1 MSVPQEVKPFCRRL
15 QKTIS
20 VCRTRQKPSLKLL
33 GRPITFYVT
42 DIPAPVIIGLQ
53 SSTDLKLFICNFALH
68 ENVTHSAPIQLARSN
83 PWKRQIARDQL
94 VSRMLQRSGKVP
106 RRIPHSPWTKFTPN
120 CRSHEACDNQP
131 QRRHQKGTRQE
142 MSL

>member
-120 CRSHEACDNQP
+120 CRSQEACDNQP
-131 QRRHQKGTRQE
+131 QRRHQEGTRQE

>member
-42 DIPAPVIIGLQ
+42 DIPAPVIIGL
-53 SSTDLKLFICNFALH
+53 LFISYSYATLLF
-68 ENVTHSAPIQLARSN
+68 
-83 PWKRQIARDQL
+83 
-94 VSRMLQRSGKVP
+94 
-106 RRIPHSPWTKFTPN
+106 TKT
-120 CRSHEACDNQP
+120 
-131 QRRHQKGTRQE
+131 
-142 MSL
+142 